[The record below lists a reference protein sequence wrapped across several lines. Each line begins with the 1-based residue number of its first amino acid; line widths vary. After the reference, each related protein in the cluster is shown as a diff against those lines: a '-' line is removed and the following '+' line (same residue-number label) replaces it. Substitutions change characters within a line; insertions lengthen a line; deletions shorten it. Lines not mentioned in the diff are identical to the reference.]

1 LEQIIIRHVSK
12 ESPIDWRCAMT
23 HEDQSAQRKSS
34 LACGCLE
41 PLNSLNLNQDDQVG
55 EELAKTVIH
64 DDNFIHVLI
73 AAACCTL

>member
-1 LEQIIIRHVSK
+1 MALRREDLLVRK
-12 ESPIDWRCAMT
+12 ENPLSHDA
-23 HEDQSAQRKSS
+23 
-34 LACGCLE
+34 ACGCLE
-41 PLNSLNLNQDDQVG
+41 PLASPLNSLNLNQDDQVG